1 MEVLF
6 SPDIPSVTQAL
17 KECLKARESLDM
29 AFFLIGSR
37 RLSRY
42 IIRAHRKGIRVRVV
56 TDGKVSKSRNSVN
69 WYLQRHGV
77 DVRAVKVSRG
87 SMHSKFILIDGKKVI
102 LGSANIT
109 NDADRRNHEFL
120 ILSDDSEL
128 VSKFRD
134 KFEELWAVSQKQTY
148 KKKKEHHKKKE
159 KHKIQ
164 LLT

>member
-17 KECLKARESLDM
+17 KECLKAKESLDM
-29 AFFLIGSR
+29 VFFLISSR

-69 WYLQRHGV
+69 WYLQRYGV

-87 SMHSKFILIDGKKVI
+87 SMHSKFIVIDGKRVI

-120 ILSDDSEL
+120 ILSDDKDL

-134 KFEELWAVSQKQTY
+134 KFEELWSKSQKKTY

>member
-6 SPDIPSVTQAL
+6 SPDVPSVTYAL
-17 KECLKARESLDM
+17 RECLKATKSLDM
-29 AFFLIGSR
+29 VFFLIGSR

-87 SMHSKFILIDGKKVI
+87 SMHSKFIVIDGKRVI

-128 VSKFRD
+128 VSKFMD
-134 KFEELWAVSQKQTY
+134 KFEELWVVFKKQTY